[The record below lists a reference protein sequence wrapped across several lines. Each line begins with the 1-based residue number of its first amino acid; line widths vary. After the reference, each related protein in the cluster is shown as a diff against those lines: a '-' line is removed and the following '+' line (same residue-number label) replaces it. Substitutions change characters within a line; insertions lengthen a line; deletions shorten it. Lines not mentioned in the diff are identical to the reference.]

1 MILLE
6 VNGVQYTNFESAS
19 VAFSMD
25 TFAREFRFT
34 ATASEGKPLPF
45 KGGEA
50 CRIFIDEDQVLNGF
64 IDIVDIDYD
73 SESHNIEILGRGRA
87 ADIADSTINNLELTS
102 PISLKAAVESM
113 IKEFGSSV
121 KVNDLVG
128 DLELFNVAE
137 DKIGGSTGQGGFDFI
152 ETLARKRQV
161 VLNENG
167 QGDID
172 ITRTG
177 TEKYQQKLQN
187 IISSNSNNIKQ
198 ASISYDLTGIY
209 KKYIIRSQTNTTA
222 SVFSGSTDT
231 ANIVS
236 QVSESTVN
244 GSRDGRQFA
253 FIAEKASET
262 EQLKERLS
270 WESNIRRARSRLY
283 SVTFVG
289 HKTHFDEQW
298 LTNKLISV
306 NDEFADIKED
316 MLINSITYIES
327 SDGELVE
334 LGLIDKNAYDPNP
347 STALSDDVGSEF
359 LF

>member
-6 VNGVQYTNFESAS
+6 VNGERYRNFTNAS

-50 CRIFIDEDQVLNGF
+50 CKVFIDDDQVLNGF

-73 SESHNIEILGRGRA
+73 SVSHSIEILGRGRA

-137 DKIGGSTGQGGFDFI
+137 DKIGASTGEGGFDFI

-167 QGDID
+167 EGDIE

-177 TEKYQQKLQN
+177 TEKYKQKLQN
-187 IISSNSNNIKQ
+187 IISSNSNNIKR
-198 ASISYDLTGIY
+198 ANISYDLTGIY
-209 KKYIIRSQTNTTA
+209 KNYIIRSQQNTTA
-222 SVFSGSTDT
+222 SVFSGSSET

-236 QVSESTVN
+236 QVSESTVK

-283 SVTFVG
+283 NVTFVG
-289 HKTHFDEQW
+289 HKTHFNEQW
-298 LTNKLISV
+298 VVNKLISV

-316 MLINSITYIES
+316 MLINSIVYIES
-327 SDGELVE
+327 SDGEIVE

-347 STALSDDVGSEF
+347 STELSDDVGSEF